1 MEHKISVVG
10 IGPGHPDYLIPLAAT
25 RISAA
30 SYLVGSR
37 RALETF
43 APEAAVTRVVDRDL
57 EALFADIK
65 KALQRCDV
73 VVMVSGD
80 PGFYSLLPSIK
91 VRFAAEYTIE
101 VIPGLSSVQ
110 VAFAHHG
117 LIWQD
122 AELLSVH
129 GREIDEAKWLYR
141 PGRKTAFLT
150 DALMHAAAIAERLLM
165 HGWPEQAEVFLGR
178 DLSYEQE
185 ELKRISLK
193 EARMIEGWR
202 HCVMIVAG

>member
-10 IGPGHPDYLIPLAAT
+10 IGPGHPDYLIPLAAA
-25 RISAA
+25 RIRAA

-43 APEAAVTRVVDRDL
+43 APETAFTRVVDSDL
-57 EALFADIK
+57 ETLFADIQTV
-65 KALQRCDV
+65 LQRSDV

-80 PGFYSLLPSIK
+80 PGFYSLLPSLK
-91 VRFAAEYTIE
+91 ARFAAKYEIE

-129 GREIDEAKWLYR
+129 GREMAEAKWLYR
-141 PGRKTAFLT
+141 PGRKAAFLT
-150 DALMHAAAIAERLLM
+150 DARMNAAAIAARLLEN
-165 HGWPEQAEVFLGR
+165 GWPDQAEVFLGR
-178 DLSYEQE
+178 NLSYEQE
-185 ELKRISLK
+185 ELKRISLQ
-193 EARMIEGWR
+193 ETQMIEGWQ